1 MTNFNEYSP
10 SIRRQHP
17 ISILFFIAGIVK
29 NLLYPMLAFL
39 VSAIVRDD
47 LQPIWV
53 YGGALLF
60 LILSITTGILSWLRF
75 TYRFEGGYLHVEHGL
90 LVRKKLSIPRSRVQS
105 IDMSA
110 GLVHRLFGVLKLQI
124 ETAGGTKPEVT
135 LSAIGKQEAALL
147 QAELHRVH
155 ADEAEPA
162 AMADASNVMLTQG
175 DEPAV
180 EAIQPPPP
188 AALFAS
194 QYPTHKITFLE
205 ILLYS
210 ATSGRVFLALAA
222 LGAVY
227 SQLDDWVES
236 SELWD
241 TLFAS
246 ADLGVGQIIGIVLAG
261 AFIAWLI
268 GVMLTTAKEYGFTIM
283 LQDDK
288 LVTVRGL
295 IERKQA
301 TVSLKRIQAVYMKQ
315 NALRRLL
322 GLVSVHIVTAGSV
335 DKLNQSHLLCPIVKR
350 RDADALLARFAPGYY
365 VPAQVDRLTSR
376 SLGGFMTMPIVIG
389 MLIAVPGI
397 VWIPYDLGWLL
408 LIIPLYAALWS
419 WLRFK
424 HTGWKIEGQLL
435 AIHYGAFSR
444 SIALVPRKRVQIYGT
459 RISPFQM
466 RKKLATLRVSLA
478 SGPAAAS
485 FHIVHLPEE
494 QALGILQW
502 LGKRR

>member
-1 MTNFNEYSP
+1 MKSSNPP

-17 ISILFFIAGIVK
+17 ISILFFIASSVK

-47 LQPIWV
+47 IQPIWV
-53 YGGALLF
+53 YGGAAVF
-60 LILSITTGILSWLRF
+60 LVLIMTMGIVSWLRY
-75 TYRFEGGYLHVEHGL
+75 TYRFEGGYLHVEHGII
-90 LVRKKLSIPRSRVQS
+90 VHKKLSIPRSRVQS

-110 GLVHRLFGVLKLQI
+110 GLVHRMFGVLKLQI
-124 ETAGGTKPEVT
+124 ETAGGSKPEVT

-147 QAELHRVH
+147 QAELHRIH
-155 ADEAEPA
+155 SDAADLQA
-162 AMADASNVMLTQG
+162 G
-175 DEPAV
+175 DSIQERGPVDDQDEHSV
-180 EAIQPPPP
+180 EQIQPPTSAPVL
-188 AALFAS
+188 AA
-194 QYPTHKITFLE
+194 QYPTHKVPLRS

-222 LGAVY
+222 LSAVY
-227 SQLDDWVES
+227 SQVDDWIES

-241 TLFAS
+241 NLFAS
-246 ADLGVGQIIGIVLAG
+246 ADLGVGQIIGVVVAG

-268 GVMLTTAKEYGFTIM
+268 GVMLTTAKEYGFTLM
-283 LQDDK
+283 LQDGK

-335 DKLNQSHLLCPIVKR
+335 DKLNQSHLLCPIISR
-350 RDADALLARFAPGYY
+350 AEADALLARFMPGYY
-365 VPAQVDRLTSR
+365 VPEQVDRLTRR
-376 SLGGFMTMPIVIG
+376 SIGGFLTMPISISV
-389 MLIAVPGI
+389 LIAVPGI
-397 VWIPYDLGWLL
+397 LWIPYDLGWLM
-408 LIIPLYAALWS
+408 LIIPIYVAAWS

-424 HTGWKIEGQLL
+424 HTGWKIDGQLL

-444 SIALVPRKRVQIYGT
+444 SIALVPRRRVQIYGT
-459 RISPFQM
+459 LVSPFQT

-485 FHIVHLPEE
+485 FNIVHLPQET
-494 QALGILQW
+494 ALGILDW
-502 LGKRR
+502 LRKRR